1 MAHSS
6 EGYAEIIWFNSI
18 RQLLDIKDDKN
29 LARVMSSLSCLS
41 INAVSTELKDI
52 SMLVD
57 FIANIRVKRKYI
69 LVQTHPLNTS
79 LLQNKNINFNVMIRE
94 VYPGMTNDECN

>member
-6 EGYAEIIWFNSI
+6 EGDAEIIWFNSI

-29 LARVMSSLSCLS
+29 LARIMSSLSCLS

-57 FIANIRVKRKYI
+57 FIANIRVKKKYI
-69 LVQTHPLNTS
+69 LVKTPPLNTS
-79 LLQNKNINFNVMIRE
+79 LLQNKKINFNVMISE
-94 VYPGMTNDECN
+94 VYPGMTNDKCN